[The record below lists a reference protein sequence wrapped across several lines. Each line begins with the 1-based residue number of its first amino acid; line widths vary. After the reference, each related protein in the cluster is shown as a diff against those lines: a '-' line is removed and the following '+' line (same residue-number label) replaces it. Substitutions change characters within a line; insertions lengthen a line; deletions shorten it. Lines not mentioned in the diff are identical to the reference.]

1 MQRAWIGVMALLVL
15 TVSTAIADDAQTKWQ
30 VQQTLKFEAE
40 PLDMV
45 TAPRSQR
52 VYILNKKGEILVYAV
67 GGKLKGKINV
77 GADVRRINAG
87 PREDML
93 YLLSPKN
100 KTLQSITIELTE
112 NIDVQGSPFKGPQAA
127 PVTVAVFSDFQ
138 CPYCARL
145 VPVFDRV
152 IEQYPRQVK
161 IVFKHF
167 PLRNHAFAVKAAQ
180 ASIAAHQQGKF
191 WQFHD
196 LLFKHY
202 KQISDKKIEE
212 IRTQLG
218 LSADQFQKDMKAPG
232 TMARIRSD
240 AGNGRDAGV
249 RGTPTVFVNGKL
261 LRNKTLNGFQS
272 AINQALKNANT
283 KVKP

>member
-1 MQRAWIGVMALLVL
+1 MIGLMAVLVL
-15 TVSTAIADDAQTKWQ
+15 TVSAAIADDAQTTWQ
-30 VQQTLKFEAE
+30 VQQTLTFENE

-45 TAPRSQR
+45 MAPRSRR
-52 VYILNKKGEILVYAV
+52 VYILNKQGEILIYALS
-67 GGKLKGKINV
+67 GKLKGKIDV

-87 PREDML
+87 PRKDML
-93 YLLSPKN
+93 YLLNPKN
-100 KTLQSITIELTE
+100 KTMQSITIDLTE

-127 PVTVAVFSDFQ
+127 PVTIAVFSDFQ
-138 CPYCARL
+138 CPYCASL

-161 IVFKHF
+161 IVFKHY
-167 PLRNHAFAVKAAQ
+167 PLSNHAFAVRAAQ

-202 KQISDKKIEE
+202 KQISNKKIEE

-218 LSADQFQKDMKAPG
+218 LNADQFQKDMKAPG
-232 TMARIRSD
+232 TMERIRSD
-240 AGNGRDAGV
+240 AGNGYDAGV
-249 RGTPTVFVNGKL
+249 RGTPMVFINGKL
-261 LRNKTLNGFQS
+261 LRNKTLSGFQR